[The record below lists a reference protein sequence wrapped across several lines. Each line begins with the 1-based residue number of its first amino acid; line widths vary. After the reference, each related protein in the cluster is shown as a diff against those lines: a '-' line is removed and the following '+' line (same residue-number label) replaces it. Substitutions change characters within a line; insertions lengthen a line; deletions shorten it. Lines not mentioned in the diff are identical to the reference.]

1 MVDGKKIGVVI
12 PAAGEGKRMKSSQRK
27 QFLMVADKP
36 ILLRTM
42 EIFNS
47 TPEVDSIVLVTA
59 ADKINYVND
68 ITQRNQLS
76 KVHSIIEG
84 GTERQDSV
92 WNGLKKLSALNID
105 YVIIHDA
112 VRPFITQKLI
122 RSVLLGAIEYGAAIA
137 AVKPSDTVKYSEG
150 KNFIKGTYDRNRIW
164 LAQTPQAFKFS
175 IIYDAY
181 EKALTENFYS
191 TDDASLVERYD
202 GIIKL
207 VEGESWNIKITN
219 PFDLELGEIIAK
231 SGVLNNT

>member
-1 MVDGKKIGVVI
+1 MVEGKKIGVVI
-12 PAAGEGKRMKSSQRK
+12 PAAGEGKRMGNSLRK
-27 QFLMVADKP
+27 QFLIVANKP
-36 ILLRTM
+36 IVLRTM
-42 EIFNS
+42 ETFNS
-47 TPEVDSIVLVTA
+47 MAEIDSIVLITA
-59 ADKINYVND
+59 ADKIHYIHD
-68 ITQRNQLS
+68 IVQRNQLS
-76 KVHSIIEG
+76 KVHSIVEG

-92 WNGLKKLSALNID
+92 WNGLKKLSSLNID

-137 AVKPSDTVKYSEG
+137 AVKPNDTIKYSDG
-150 KNFIKGTYDRNRIW
+150 KNFIAGTYDRNKIW

-175 IIYDAY
+175 IIYNAY
-181 EKALTENFYS
+181 EKAFLENFYS

-207 VEGESWNIKITN
+207 IEGENWNIKITN
-219 PFDLELGEIIAK
+219 PFDLELAEIIAK